1 MKSKSL
7 LIAAI
12 ALLTPTLAFAGEKN
26 SADVDIDQPVT
37 VASTELAAG
46 HYKVKWDGNGPDVTV
61 SFSEGKKTILTALA
75 RVRSNPA
82 SQSEIVTDD
91 AVGGTPMLNII
102 DVKRISIHF
111 ENTIVPAA
119 N

>member
-12 ALLTPTLAFAGEKN
+12 ALLTPTLAFAREKN
-26 SADVDIDQPVT
+26 SAGVDINQPVT
-37 VASTELAAG
+37 VASTQLAAG

-61 SFSEGKKTILTALA
+61 SFTAGNKTVLTALA
-75 RVRSNPA
+75 RVRNNPA
-82 SQSEIVTDD
+82 NQNQIETDD
-91 AVGGTPMLNII
+91 AAGGTPMLDTI

-111 ENTIVPAA
+111 ENAIVPAA